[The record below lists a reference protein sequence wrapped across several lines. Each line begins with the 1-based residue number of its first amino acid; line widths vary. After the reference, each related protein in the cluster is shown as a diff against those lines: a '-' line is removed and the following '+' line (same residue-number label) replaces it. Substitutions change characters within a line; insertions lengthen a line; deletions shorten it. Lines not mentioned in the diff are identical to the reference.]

1 MSMNSFHARSRRTQ
15 PRPERGRKAVD
26 RPHGMQRAD
35 VLLVARMLAPSR
47 ACARR
52 LIEAGR
58 VHADGARLSRP
69 GQLLPDDVMLTVVE
83 ADVQTKSCSI
93 D

>member
-1 MSMNSFHARSRRTQ
+1 MNSFHARSRRTQ
-15 PRPERGRKAVD
+15 PKAERDRRAVD
-26 RPHGMQRAD
+26 RPQGMQRAD

-58 VHADGARLSRP
+58 VHAGGVRLSRP
-69 GQLLPDDVMLTVVE
+69 GQLLPDDVRLTVVE
-83 ADVQTKSCSI
+83 ADAQTKSCSV